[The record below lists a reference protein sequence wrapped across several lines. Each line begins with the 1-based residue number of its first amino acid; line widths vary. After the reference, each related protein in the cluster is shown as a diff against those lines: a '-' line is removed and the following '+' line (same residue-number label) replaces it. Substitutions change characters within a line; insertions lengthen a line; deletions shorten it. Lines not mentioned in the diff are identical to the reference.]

1 MEWARSG
8 SAGDARGE
16 LWAQILPVRTDVQKR
31 LEVKSQRELQIALA
45 AAHAPSLGE
54 YFSEG
59 VEVGGVEPDIICVRV
74 APATATPIRVVDK
87 VKCLGAELKAS
98 LLVNRERFEQ
108 SKVPVLEPRL
118 IDQVADTFCRE
129 RAGRWRAEDRAPVG
143 VLRGEPLP
151 TGAERPN
158 DSWRSVYSP
167 VLAVNPASKVGVQ
180 ADAGI
185 VAGMGRAAR

>member
-87 VKCLGAELKAS
+87 IEGFGPELESS
-98 LLVNRERFEQ
+98 LLVNREVLEEAEI
-108 SKVPVLEPRL
+108 PVLISGL
-118 IDQVADTFCRE
+118 IDEVANTLGVE
-129 RAGRWRAEDRAPVG
+129 RTWSRFGKDR
-143 VLRGEPLP
+143 
-151 TGAERPN
+151 
-158 DSWRSVYSP
+158 
-167 VLAVNPASKVGVQ
+167 
-180 ADAGI
+180 
-185 VAGMGRAAR
+185 

>member
-1 MEWARSG
+1 MFKLR
-8 SAGDARGE
+8 
-16 LWAQILPVRTDVQKR
+16 LLFRTCETIPYS
-31 LEVKSQRELQIALA
+31 EVEPQRQLQISLA
-45 AAHAPSLGE
+45 AADSTSLGCH
-54 YFSEG
+54 FSE
-59 VEVGGVEPDIICVRV
+59 VR
-74 APATATPIRVVDK
+74 AHGIEIHAATAASAPIRVVDK